1 MQTLTIGVIGLGLI
15 GGSFAKAIKQNTPH
29 IVAGYDISEDAVLQ
43 ALTESAIDK
52 RLDDAVLAR
61 CDLLF
66 VALYPAATITEV
78 LARLPLLK
86 NGCIITDLCGV
97 KRAVCDALDAPC
109 RDAGLVFVGGH
120 PMAGREFS
128 GFAHSLPTLFSGAS
142 FILTPTRPDDAAQA
156 QAVTM
161 LKTLA
166 RELGFRQTVVTTPAH
181 HDGVVAFTSQL
192 AHVLS
197 NAYVKSPRATEH
209 DGYSAGSF
217 KDLTRVAKLNEVMWC
232 ELFLHNA
239 DYLTDEL
246 TLLIDNLTAYRSA
259 LTAQDSDTLT
269 QLLREGREIKEGL

>member
-15 GGSFAKAIKQNTPH
+15 GGSFAKAIKQNTSH
-29 IVAGYDISEDAVLQ
+29 IVAGIDISEDAVLQ
-43 ALTESAIDK
+43 ALTEGAIDK
-52 RLDDAVLAR
+52 RLDDAALAR

-66 VALYPAATITEV
+66 AALYPAAAITEV
-78 LARLPLLK
+78 TARLPLLK
-86 NGCIITDLCGV
+86 KGCIVTDLCGV

-156 QAVTM
+156 QAVTT

-166 RELGFRQTVVTTPAH
+166 REMGFRQTVVTTPAH
-181 HDGVVAFTSQL
+181 HDGVIAFTSQL

-217 KDLTRVAKLNEVMWC
+217 KDLTRVAKLNETMWS

-239 DYLTDEL
+239 DCLTDEL
-246 TLLIDNLTAYRSA
+246 SLLIDNLTAYRSA
-259 LTAQDSDTLT
+259 LAAHDGDTLT
-269 QLLREGREIKEGL
+269 RLLRAGREIKEGL

>member
-15 GGSFAKAIKQNTPH
+15 GGSFAKSIKQNTPH

-52 RLDDAVLAR
+52 RLDDAALAR

-78 LARLPLLK
+78 LARLPLMK
-86 NGCIITDLCGV
+86 KGCIITDLCGV

-142 FILTPTRPDDAAQA
+142 FILTPTRPDDVAQA

-217 KDLTRVAKLNEVMWC
+217 KDLTRVAKLNETMWS
-232 ELFLHNA
+232 ELFLHNS

-259 LTAQDSDTLT
+259 LTAQDGDTLT